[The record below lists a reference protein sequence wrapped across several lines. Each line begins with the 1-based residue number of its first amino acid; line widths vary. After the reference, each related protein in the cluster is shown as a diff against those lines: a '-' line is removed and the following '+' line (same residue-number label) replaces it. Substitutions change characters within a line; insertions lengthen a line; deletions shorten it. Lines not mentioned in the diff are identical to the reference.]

1 MRKTLKRFLAR
12 FGSYCTKMRD
22 EERLK
27 QEIEEHLAL
36 QTDENL
42 RAGLSAGEARRQA
55 VLKFGAVE
63 AIKEEYRDTRRLA
76 LLETSFQNVRYGF
89 RQLRKKPALTATVL
103 LTLALGIGANTA
115 IFTVDY
121 ASLLAP
127 LPYPD
132 AGQLVMVWSRI
143 RGGRNAISTADFLD
157 WKRENAAFQDLEAQ
171 TEGSFNIAT
180 RDQPENMEGRITTPG
195 LYRML
200 GYPFLL
206 GRDFLPEEG
215 QPGND
220 HVIILTHKFWQRL
233 GSNPHVLGTAI
244 RINGEPYAVVGVF
257 APGLTDRGQGEF
269 SVPLA
274 FRPEQLNRNTH
285 WLDVMG
291 RLKHGVTIKQAQADM
306 NGIAARLAGIYPAT
320 NKGWGASVE
329 PLKNDFIPADRIMTL
344 WLLLG
349 AVGFVLL
356 IACVNVA
363 NLLLAR
369 SLVLQKEMAIRSALG
384 AKSGTIFGQ
393 RLTESLLL
401 AIAGGALGIG
411 CGYAM
416 LQGLIAV
423 TPPDTL
429 PSEADLRLNLPI
441 LLFTLAATTLAGF
454 LFGCA
459 PAWYAS
465 RVDAAEALKEGGR
478 SGTADGAHRL
488 RRLLVIL
495 EFALALPLLAGAG
508 FAIHSFSNLMDV
520 DLGVR
525 TDHTLTFFLAAPDS
539 RPSTPEWTIA
549 YYRKILAGI
558 AAVPGVSHV
567 SVETRIPLLSSFF
580 NPYFSITGEP
590 GYADPSL
597 RPWVGFRAITPECF
611 ATFGIRVIK
620 GRAFNDQ
627 DNFSSLKV
635 AMVNQNFADRFLKGK
650 DPLAMRVSVPQ
661 LIPAPPRVGAPVEW
675 QIVGVFH
682 NVRSWG
688 FREDNPEMYVPFWQA
703 PWPSAGVGVRMAG
716 NPMAALSSVASAV
729 HAVDPEIALANPR
742 TMVQVRDDFLASDRF
757 TMILF
762 LSFAAIALIL
772 AGVGIYGVMAFSV
785 AQRSHE
791 IALRMAL
798 GATGNRVLGLVLG
811 EGALLA
817 CVGSSLGLI
826 GAYFVGRMMQGALFG
841 VGALDFSAFVV
852 VGLVLLATALLACY
866 LPGRRAASVEP
877 MQTLRRE

>member
-1 MRKTLKRFLAR
+1 MKTLKRFLAR
-12 FGSYCTKMRD
+12 LGSYRTRMRD
-22 EERLK
+22 EERLT
-27 QEIEEHLAL
+27 QEIEAHLTL

-42 RAGLSAGEARRQA
+42 RSGLSPEEARRQA
-55 VLKFGAVE
+55 LVKFGAME
-63 AIKEEYRDTRRLA
+63 AIKEDYRDRQRLL
-76 LLETSFQNVRYGF
+76 LLEALFQNARYGF

-121 ASLLAP
+121 ATLLAP

-143 RGGRNAISTADFLD
+143 RGARNASSTADFLD
-157 WKRENAAFQDLEAQ
+157 WKRENSTFQDLNAQ
-171 TEGSFNIAT
+171 TEDSFNIAT
-180 RDQPENMEGRITTPG
+180 RDQPENMQGRITTPG

-200 GYPFLL
+200 GYPFFL
-206 GRDFLPEEG
+206 GRDFMPEEG

-220 HVIILTHKFWQRL
+220 HVVILTHKFWQRL
-233 GSNPHVLGTAI
+233 GSSPHVLGTTI
-244 RINGEPYAVVGVF
+244 RINGEPYTVVGVLTQ
-257 APGLTDRGQGEF
+257 GLTDRGQGEF
-269 SVPLA
+269 SIPLA
-274 FRPEQLNRNTH
+274 FRPEQLSRDNH

-291 RLKHGVTIKQAQADM
+291 RLKPGVTIKQAQADM
-306 NGIAARLAGIYPAT
+306 DAITARVARVYPTT

-329 PLKNDFIPADRIMTL
+329 SLKNDFIPADRIMTL

-384 AKSGTIFGQ
+384 AKSGIIFGE

-401 AIAGGALGIG
+401 AVAGGALGLA

-416 LQGLIAV
+416 LQGLIAI

-441 LLFTLAATTLAGF
+441 LLFTMGATTLAGL

-465 RVDAAEALKEGGR
+465 RVDAADALKEGGR
-478 SGTADGAHRL
+478 SGTGAGPHRL

-508 FAIHSFSNLMDV
+508 LAIHSFSNLMRVDV
-520 DLGVR
+520 GVR
-525 TDHTLTFFLAAPDS
+525 TDHTLTFLLGAPDS

-567 SVETRIPLLSSFF
+567 SVETATPLWPSGF
-580 NPYFSITGEP
+580 NPYFSIAGEP

-597 RPWVGFRAITPECF
+597 RPWIGFRAVTPEYF

-620 GRAFNDQ
+620 GRGFNDQ
-627 DNFSSLKV
+627 DNFSGLRV
-635 AMVNQNFADRFLKGK
+635 AMVNQNFADRFLKRK
-650 DPLAMRVSVPQ
+650 DPLRTRVSVPQ
-661 LIPAPPRVGAPVEW
+661 LLPAPTRVGPPVEW

-682 NVRSWG
+682 NVRTWG
-688 FREDNPEMYVPFWQA
+688 FREDSPEMYVPFWQA

-716 NPMAALSSVASAV
+716 DPMAALNSIASAV
-729 HAVDPEIALANPR
+729 HAVDPEVALANPR
-742 TMVQVRDDFLASDRF
+742 TMVQVHDDVLASDRF

-762 LSFAAIALIL
+762 LSFAVIALLL

-798 GATGNRVLGLVLG
+798 GATGNRVLGLVLR

-817 CVGSSLGLI
+817 CVGSGVGLI
-826 GAYFVGRMMQGALFG
+826 GAYFVGRAMQSALFG
-841 VGALDFSAFVV
+841 VGALDFSAFTIVW
-852 VGLVLLATALLACY
+852 LVLLLTALLACY
-866 LPGRRAASVEP
+866 LPGRRAALVEP